1 MTGKEQVKNQDKEG
15 GRKGFPLSRRVRAL
29 FFPDLIVSSPLAI
42 DYGQLAS
49 SGFRVAL
56 VDIDNTL
63 ACHGSHVCDP
73 EAAAIIKKIK
83 DAGLV
88 PVIVSN
94 ARTERASAYADSL
107 QLEFIARAKKPSAGA
122 ICRELENRGCLPEHA
137 VMIGDQLL
145 TDVWSARRAGI
156 PVILT
161 DKRSNREIFTVRLK
175 RPIEWILIRSGGKA
189 RWQALRENYSSLVE
203 EIK

>member
-1 MTGKEQVKNQDKEG
+1 MSINPETASDSQECSA
-15 GRKGFPLSRRVRAL
+15 LSRCVRSF

-42 DYGQLAS
+42 DYDQLVS

-63 ACHGSHVCDP
+63 ACHGSHACDP
-73 EAAAIIKKIK
+73 EAAAIIEKIQ

-94 ARTERASAYADSL
+94 AGMERARTYADSL
-107 QLEFIARAKKPSAGA
+107 QVEFIAKAKKPRTGA
-122 ICRELENRGCLPEHA
+122 ICLALENLGCLPEHTIT
-137 VMIGDQLL
+137 IGDQLL

-161 DKRSNREIFTVRLK
+161 DKRSNKEIFTVRLK
-175 RPIEWILIRSGGKA
+175 RPLEWILIRCGGKA
-189 RWQALRENYSSLVE
+189 RWQTLRENYSRL
-203 EIK
+203 IKKEK